1 LSITEARAQTLPVL
15 KIVHLSK
22 SFGNERVLKDISLS
36 IDKGEIVIVIGA
48 SGSGK
53 STLLRCIDGLEHP
66 DRGYMEVN
74 GLPLGSSSPPDY
86 VWKPDPPRVL
96 NPKRRRI
103 GFVFQRFNLFANLT
117 ALENLTIG
125 PCSVLHWRKA
135 DATAQA
141 RELLAQ
147 MGLLE
152 HADKLPSKLS
162 GGQQQRVAIAR
173 AMSMQPELLLF
184 DEPTSALDPELV
196 GEVLLTMKQL
206 AARGMTMIVVTH
218 EIGFAREVGNRVL
231 FMDQGSIVEE
241 GPPETVLQ
249 FPQHERTRAFLRR
262 LLRDGPATATD
273 VSPGLPKIDQRSMA
287 PLPTVGRTSDR

>member
-1 LSITEARAQTLPVL
+1 LSITEARAQAGPVL
-15 KIVHLSK
+15 RVTNLCK
-22 SFGNERVLKDISLS
+22 SFGHEQVLKDVSLS
-36 IDKGEIVIVIGA
+36 VDRGEIVIVIGA

-53 STLLRCIDGLEHP
+53 TTLLRCIDCLEHP
-66 DRGYMEVN
+66 ERGSIEVN
-74 GLPLGSSSPPDY
+74 GVVLGSSSPPEY
-86 VWKPDPPRVL
+86 VWTPDSPRVL
-96 NPKRRRI
+96 NPKRRQI

-135 DATAQA
+135 DAIAQA

-152 HADKLPSKLS
+152 HADKLPAKLS

-173 AMSMQPELLLF
+173 ALSMQPELLLF
-184 DEPTSALDPELV
+184 DEPTSSLDPELV

-218 EIGFAREVGNRVL
+218 EIGFAREVGSRVL
-231 FMDQGSIVEE
+231 FMDRGSIVEE
-241 GPPETVLQ
+241 GPPENILQ

-262 LLRDGPATATD
+262 LLRDEPATRG
-273 VSPGLPKIDQRSMA
+273 SPALPTAERRSMA
-287 PLPTVGRTSDR
+287 PPPPAARTSER